1 MARSKALLDRIKS
14 EVAYIRGL
22 RRGLARTTPVG
33 RNPRRTFCDLADEL
47 AVQYGD
53 RVALISDGET
63 FSYRVWNERA
73 NRYARWARAQGLVKG
88 DVVALFMPN
97 RPEYLSIWLGLAR
110 AGVIAALVNTNV
122 SGASLAH
129 CVNIA
134 AAKALIV
141 DAALARQLASA
152 QAQLAQPLP
161 ILSHGAGAA
170 GEAARAWPR
179 IDEAV
184 EAFSDLPLEPGERIA
199 LTIDDG
205 ALYVYTSGT
214 TGMPKAAR
222 ITHSRLLRM
231 VHGFSAAMDA
241 KHSDRMYQCLPMYH
255 ANGGILAPGAMLTVG
270 GSCVIRERFSPGEFW
285 TDVIHHDCTMFV
297 YVGELCRYLLN
308 APPGP
313 DDKAHR
319 IRLCFGNGLR
329 PDIFTAF
336 QERFGIP
343 RILEFYAAS
352 EGNVVLFNLDSH
364 PGAVGR
370 IPVWA
375 RRRFPFRIV
384 AFDVE
389 NNTEKRNAQGR
400 CVECGP
406 GEVGEAIGEILDDP
420 TKPAS
425 RFDGY
430 ADAAATKAK
439 ILRDVFR
446 EGDAWFRT
454 GDLLR
459 RDAAGYY
466 YFIDRIG
473 DTFRWKGENVSTAEV
488 AEALAAFPGVREANV
503 YGVRAPGHEGRA
515 GMAALVVE
523 AGEDFDLPGL
533 RAHIASRL
541 PAYARPVFLRFTRS
555 LDMTGTFKQK
565 KTELVAEGFD
575 ARSSGD
581 PVFFDDRAL
590 GVYAPV
596 TEELVRALHAGS
608 VKL

>member
-1 MARSKALLDRIKS
+1 MLLDRIKS
-14 EVAYIRGL
+14 EIAYFNGV
-22 RRGLARTTPVG
+22 RRALARTIPVG
-33 RNPRRTFCDLADEL
+33 RNPRRTYCDLADEL
-47 AVQYGD
+47 AARYGD
-53 RVALISDGET
+53 RVALISDRET
-63 FSYRVWNERA
+63 FSYREWNARA
-73 NRYARWARAQGLVKG
+73 NRYARWARSQGLAKG
-88 DVVALFMPN
+88 DVVALLMPN

-110 AGVIAALVNTNV
+110 AGIITALVNTNV
-122 SGASLAH
+122 AGASLAH

-141 DAALARQLASA
+141 DGSLAPQLASA
-152 QAQLAQPLP
+152 RSRLNQPL
-161 ILSHGAGAA
+161 LLLAHGVP
-170 GEAARAWPR
+170 EAADCATTWPR
-179 IDEAV
+179 IDEIV
-184 EAFSDLPLEPGERIA
+184 ETFSDSPLSSGERVA

-231 VHGFSAAMDA
+231 IHGWSAAMNA
-241 KHSDRMYQCLPMYH
+241 VASDRVYQCLPMYH
-255 ANGGILAPGAMLTVG
+255 SNGGILAPGAVLTVG
-270 GSCVIRERFSPGEFW
+270 GSCVIRERFSASEFW
-285 TDVIHHDCTMFV
+285 TDIIRHRCTLFV

-308 APPGP
+308 APPSP

-336 QERFGIP
+336 RDRFGIR

-352 EGNVVLFNLDSH
+352 EGNVALFNLDSH

-370 IPVWA
+370 LPAWA
-375 RRRFPFRIV
+375 RKSFPFKIV

-389 NNTEKRNAQGR
+389 NNVDRRDAQGR
-400 CVECGP
+400 CIECGP
-406 GEVGEAIGEILDDP
+406 GEIGEALGEILNDP
-420 TKPAS
+420 AKPAS

-430 ADAAATKAK
+430 ADADATKAK

-446 EGDAWFRT
+446 QGDAWFRT

-473 DTFRWKGENVSTAEV
+473 DTFRWKGENVSTTEV
-488 AEALAAFPGVREANV
+488 AEALATFPGVRQANV
-503 YGVRAPGHEGRA
+503 YGVCVPGHEGRA
-515 GMAALVVE
+515 GMAALVVD
-523 AGEDFDLPGL
+523 GDDFDLAGL
-533 RAHIASRL
+533 RAHIAARL
-541 PAYARPVFLRFTRS
+541 PAYARPAFLRFRRD
-555 LDMTGTFKQK
+555 LEMTGTFKQK

-575 ARSSGD
+575 IARSGD
-581 PVFFDDRAL
+581 PIFFDDRTL
-590 GVYAPV
+590 GAYAAV
-596 TEELVRALHAGS
+596 TEEFAGALRAGS